1 MGERKRM
8 KKKLETL
15 IANKKKEMDLLYFDK
30 YSPLFHDAYGFLAN
44 KKAIMYGGTALN
56 ELMPTP
62 LKFYEPYT
70 LPDIDVLSPY
80 AEKLARKMV
89 RFYRKKNR
97 EAVSFTEALHPGT
110 YKVYADGIQIADIT
124 QCGHRTYEI
133 LRQQC
138 VRSQKWKIKIA
149 PPIYLRMTLHKIF
162 SQPMDAHRWENVQ
175 ERLERYYKTFPIT
188 CSLKKKKIPSPSK
201 TKEKLKMIHKIYETM
216 PPETVFFGDDEL
228 ELLLGKPFPLV
239 APIQMLTNQNFQ
251 EIKYMIKEILPE
263 LKISPIFHTD
273 ELILPHII
281 LSYKDQPIAII
292 YQLSSCV
299 AFHQYKNKR
308 IASIHTMMDMFLSMS
323 LSHYS
328 HFKKQKTILQCLSDE
343 LGRLQQQQ
351 SRKKLL
357 EQFTTDC
364 YGPSIGIATMRRER
378 VKRLYKKKMPVFD

>member
-1 MGERKRM
+1 M

-15 IANKKKEMDLLYFDK
+15 VANKKKEMDLLYFDK

-62 LKFYEPYT
+62 LKFYDPYT

-89 RFYRKKNR
+89 KFYRKKHH

-124 QCGHRTYEI
+124 QCNHHTYEI
-133 LRQQC
+133 LQRQC
-138 VRSQKWKIKIA
+138 VRSKQWKIKIV
-149 PPIYLRMTLHKIF
+149 PSIYLRMTLHKIL

-175 ERLERYYKTFPIT
+175 ERLKRYYKTFPIT
-188 CSLKKKKIPSPSK
+188 CSLKEQIPYPPK
-201 TKEKLKMIHKIYETM
+201 TEEELKMINKIYETM
-216 PPETVFFGDDEL
+216 PFETVFFGDNEL
-228 ELLLGKPFPLV
+228 ELLLGKPFSLV

-251 EIKYMIKEILPE
+251 EIKEMIKEILPE
-263 LKISPIFHTD
+263 LKISPIFPSD

-281 LSYKDQPIAII
+281 LSYKNKPIGII

-299 AFHQYKNKR
+299 SFHEYKNKR

-323 LSHYS
+323 LSHYP

-343 LGRLQQQQ
+343 LGHLQQQS

-357 EQFTTDC
+357 EQFTTEC

-378 VKRLYKKKMPVFD
+378 AKRLYKKKMPGYD